1 MTGELILELAG
12 IKTVLAAGDYQ
23 GLISFDVW
31 TSLFTLCNLLIVIY
45 FGKRFLFGPVKKMID
60 ERQKEIDGMYEDAGK
75 SKEDAAKLKEE
86 YEVKLQKA
94 EEESEELMRR
104 TVRNARL
111 KEEEILKAAREEAT
125 ATIKRADA
133 QIAMER
139 RQALNDIKNEV
150 SGIAIEIAGAVLERD
165 INEKEHEAMIDSFI
179 EQLGEE
185 DD

>member
-1 MTGELILELAG
+1 MTGEFILELTNFPMA
-12 IKTVLAAGDYQ
+12 LAAGDYQ

-31 TSLFTLCNLLIVIY
+31 TAFFTFCNLMLVFY
-45 FGKRFLFGPVKKMID
+45 FGKKFLFGPIKKMID
-60 ERQKEIDGMYEDAGK
+60 ERQNEIDGMYEDAGK

-86 YEVKLQKA
+86 YEEKLRKA

-125 ATIKRADA
+125 ATIKRADE

-150 SGIAIEIAGAVLERD
+150 SGIAIEIAEAVLERD
-165 INEKEHEAMIDSFI
+165 INEKEHEQMIDSFI
-179 EQLGEE
+179 EQLGENN
-185 DD
+185 D

>member
-1 MTGELILELAG
+1 MTGEFILKIADFPM
-12 IKTVLAAGDYQ
+12 VLAAGEYQ
-23 GLISFDVW
+23 GIISFDVW
-31 TSLFTLCNLLIVIY
+31 TSLFTLCNLLLVIY
-45 FGKRFLFGPVKKMID
+45 FGKKFLFGPVKKMID
-60 ERQKEIDGMYEDAGK
+60 ERQREIDGMYEDAGK

-165 INEKEHEAMIDSFI
+165 INEKEHEQMIDSFI
-179 EQLGEE
+179 ERLGDG